1 MFNLATKIIEF
12 KDIDKNI
19 IPHAYLRGDCS
30 HGICDSF
37 YDIALDFAPPKGMPG
52 RSFQVTRRSS
62 ELKELRT
69 IPIELKESKLQEL
82 DYEILSFAET
92 IPVAGHYYLL
102 GYNEKINPWIFT
114 QEYLPMISLMWSAA
128 RYVLAPVR

>member
-1 MFNLATKIIEF
+1 
-12 KDIDKNI
+12 
-19 IPHAYLRGDCS
+19 
-30 HGICDSF
+30 
-37 YDIALDFAPPKGMPG
+37 MPG

-62 ELKELRT
+62 ELKELRA

-92 IPVAGHYYLL
+92 VPVAGHYYLL
-102 GYNEKINPWIFT
+102 GYNDEINPWVFT